1 MTSAQYQEVLQAI
14 NDSPALL
21 ASLNADAASGMVTGI
36 NLQSTA
42 GSDFDTTKGVI
53 NINVQDLN
61 NDISGFSGAGEN
73 SLIFVLAHEDQH
85 AEDWGLPGNQASPAV
100 GTVAYNEQ
108 QAQQDLSQQIQN
120 AGAGGLSS
128 AAQTAWAAGY
138 QGIGLDDEAQAN
150 ISGWN
155 AVLSKAEAQNGGA
168 LSSAE
173 LNNLINATPQSYSLF
188 TNAGGQITTYGG
200 ITPNTDGSITATP
213 ENIDA
218 ASHVVANIATSTTGD
233 PYALFYGQEAIA
245 WIAAYNDN
253 QASVS
258 YSGLGLTTGATITG
272 LNSTSGQGGGPLTS
286 LQIDQGLSSYFSSDS
301 AKASKAI
308 TLVDN
313 DDNSTVTYTPTVNS
327 FGVDG
332 TYTQTIPAPAASVT
346 SVTTDAGLNSVGDE
360 VYQEVDTLAT
370 NGILSSDISGAGD
383 VANLTNAIVAAS
395 ANSTF
400 ILNGSGNTVTVGSG
414 GALTV
419 QGNNNAVDA
428 TGGAINVSAGDT
440 GNTYDGD
447 QTTINAAADFAG
459 TIDGTDNSIYLA
471 SNSSTSLTLSGT
483 NESVSSTGNQI
494 SLVGTGTSASVTGV
508 NTVDVNGSNQS
519 LTLATNGD
527 TVDTSA
533 GDTGEMLN
541 GSGFTLNGGAG
552 QFTGTITGGGNT
564 FNLDAD
570 SGSSLSLSGTSN
582 NSDIVNGASAAVT
595 LAGSTQANVNGNSN
609 TINEVSN
616 DVLGVYGG
624 GNTIDAGAGEYLV
637 IGNTNDNLD
646 IVNSTGDAGG
656 GTSSDGFGTGI
667 SLNVNA
673 QANVDGSGNMV
684 YGNTSDVLGV
694 YGGGNTIDAGAGE
707 YLVIGNTNDN
717 LDIVNS
723 TGDAGGGT
731 SSDGFG
737 TGISLN
743 VNAQANVDGSGNMV
757 YGNTSDVLG
766 VYGGGNTIDAGA
778 GEYLVIGNT
787 NDNLDIVNS
796 TGDAGGGTSSDG
808 FGTGISLNVNAQ
820 ANVDG
825 SGNMVYGN
833 TSDVLG
839 VYGGGNTIDAGAGEY
854 LVIGNTNDNLDIVNS
869 NGDAGGGTSSDGFG
883 TGISLNVNAQAN
895 VDGSGNM
902 VYGNT
907 SDVLGV
913 YGGGNTIDAGAG
925 EYLVIGNTNDNLDIV
940 NSTGDAGGGTSSDG
954 FGTGISLNVNAQANV
969 DGSGNMVYGN
979 TSDVLGVYGGGNT
992 IDAGAGEYLVIGNT
1006 NDNLDIV
1013 NSTGD
1018 AGGGTSSD
1026 GFGTGISLNV
1036 NAQANV
1042 DGSGN
1047 MVYGNTS
1054 DVLGV
1059 YGGGNT
1065 IDAGAGEYLV
1075 IGNTNDNLDIVN
1087 SNGDA
1092 GGGTSSD
1099 GFGTGISLN
1108 VNAQA
1113 NVDGSG
1119 NMVYGNTSDVLGV
1132 YGGGNTIDAGANELL
1147 VVGNTDSNVD
1157 TINATNDTNGGT
1169 TSNGQG
1175 TGIFLDAGSDANV
1188 NGSGDDVNLQAHDT
1202 LTLNGNNDI
1211 ASGSDDTL
1219 ALDGTGD
1226 TIDISHA
1233 TIDVSGD
1240 DGVTIDGSDDKIV
1253 GNSGDD
1259 FTITGTD
1266 DTVDASDASIT
1277 FDGTNTGDYVSGSGD
1292 SGSNWDDPTGSGG
1305 YSDPGTGYYGYGL
1318 TKWKNKSPSAAQ
1330 IAKAEHSDSVYEGAK
1345 WADQTITWS
1354 FASAGNGYSDAI
1366 TNSAEQTAV
1375 AQAFQAWAKAS
1386 GLNVDEVAA
1395 GSKADIEVG
1404 FSDLNPASTN
1414 QIGLT
1419 KYSSQAGVLTG
1430 ANVALEDPSQAA
1442 LTTDA
1447 SGQLE
1452 YANTDATFEQVALHE
1467 IGHALGLADTDV
1479 AGSIMNA
1486 VLGTDNQAISAT
1498 DATNVQKLYA
1508 NTSSSN
1514 AELSQVHQLVQAMST
1529 FDAGEQGIDLS
1540 PMAELYLQKEQ
1551 PLVGSLSHVRAA

>member
-1 MTSAQYQEVLQAI
+1 MQAI

-778 GEYLVIGNT
+778 
-787 NDNLDIVNS
+787 
-796 TGDAGGGTSSDG
+796 
-808 FGTGISLNVNAQ
+808 
-820 ANVDG
+820 
-825 SGNMVYGN
+825 
-833 TSDVLG
+833 
-839 VYGGGNTIDAGAGEY
+839 
-854 LVIGNTNDNLDIVNS
+854 
-869 NGDAGGGTSSDGFG
+869 
-883 TGISLNVNAQAN
+883 
-895 VDGSGNM
+895 
-902 VYGNT
+902 
-907 SDVLGV
+907 
-913 YGGGNTIDAGAG
+913 
-925 EYLVIGNTNDNLDIV
+925 
-940 NSTGDAGGGTSSDG
+940 
-954 FGTGISLNVNAQANV
+954 
-969 DGSGNMVYGN
+969 
-979 TSDVLGVYGGGNT
+979 
-992 IDAGAGEYLVIGNT
+992 
-1006 NDNLDIV
+1006 
-1013 NSTGD
+1013 
-1018 AGGGTSSD
+1018 
-1026 GFGTGISLNV
+1026 
-1036 NAQANV
+1036 
-1042 DGSGN
+1042 
-1047 MVYGNTS
+1047 
-1054 DVLGV
+1054 
-1059 YGGGNT
+1059 
-1065 IDAGAGEYLV
+1065 
-1075 IGNTNDNLDIVN
+1075 
-1087 SNGDA
+1087 
-1092 GGGTSSD
+1092 
-1099 GFGTGISLN
+1099 
-1108 VNAQA
+1108 
-1113 NVDGSG
+1113 
-1119 NMVYGNTSDVLGV
+1119 
-1132 YGGGNTIDAGANELL
+1132 NELL